1 VKLVKASAVI
11 LAFKIT
17 LHILKKLLD
26 PLKSCIQGSH
36 LVFRGKFLQQ
46 FNLSG
51 ISLRRLTL
59 EILNDVV
66 CGLVGKLKATAQVD
80 KLSGNGVIQHSIA
93 AGWVGVRILVL
104 VLVHN
109 WLLLLLCA
117 SLVGG
122 NSLALAGS
130 GLKHKLE
137 YLEGIGVLGGGGRD
151 TEGVSGR
158 ESNLSFLSKRRI
170 YEFAGMVVIPY

>member
-1 VKLVKASAVI
+1 MRGTESVVELVKASAVI

-46 FNLSG
+46 FKLSG
-51 ISLRRLTL
+51 ISFRRLTL

-66 CGLVGKLKATAQVD
+66 RGLVGKLKATAQVD

-109 WLLLLLCA
+109 WLLLLCA
-117 SLVGG
+117 TLVGG
-122 NSLALAGS
+122 NSLALAGG

-158 ESNLSFLSKRRI
+158 ESNLSFLSKWRI
-170 YEFAGMVVIPY
+170 